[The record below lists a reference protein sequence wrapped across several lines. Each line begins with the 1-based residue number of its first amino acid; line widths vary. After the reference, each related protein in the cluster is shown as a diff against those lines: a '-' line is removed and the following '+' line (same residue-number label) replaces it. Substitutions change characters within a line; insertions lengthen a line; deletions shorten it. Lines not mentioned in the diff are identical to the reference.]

1 MCAVG
6 VPSLTPLVLR
16 LTADPRHLECRAQ
29 PARSA
34 AAAVSLAARPWLH
47 QAAEHPPL
55 MYRKRYTHNMTPG
68 ALIADLRAQCGL
80 TQAGLARRSGV
91 SRTAINAYERGTRV
105 PTATTLL
112 RLVEACD
119 MVLTPTVR
127 PTLDLERNAEA
138 LEQVLDLAEL
148 LPSRPQKHL
157 KFPALASV

>member
-1 MCAVG
+1 
-6 VPSLTPLVLR
+6 
-16 LTADPRHLECRAQ
+16 
-29 PARSA
+29 
-34 AAAVSLAARPWLH
+34 
-47 QAAEHPPL
+47 